1 VALTGLDCYKAVVA
15 MRKTLKHDV
24 SKRVLRKQ
32 EGGRAH
38 KSDEPLFHEIFPKAL
53 NAAHCTT
60 AVFGVDGLR
69 RGAADRG
76 EYCLPELLRN
86 RAPRRIAANIAKPP
100 KLLQPI
106 KRKRPRV

>member
-1 VALTGLDCYKAVVA
+1 MTVVSGVTVVPNARISGVALTGLDCYKAVVA
-15 MRKTLKHDV
+15 MRKTLKHDG

-69 RGAADRG
+69 RGAADLG
-76 EYCLPELLRN
+76 EYC
-86 RAPRRIAANIAKPP
+86 RAAGVAA
-100 KLLQPI
+100 
-106 KRKRPRV
+106 